1 MPAPPSCC
9 HRTCSIWSKRC
20 ALGSSSWTV
29 EKRWRMAPLPS
40 WHREPTWLLP
50 GRTSSRSSSR
60 SPVTPLTSKNLE
72 HVAKLNRDVVQAFR
86 PACHGG
92 PEGPHYIQFC
102 NPLLERRTES
112 SLTLP
117 MHNELRHAVSRT
129 SSYVLRFA
137 FCVAAG
143 ATAAA
148 AAAPT
153 VPLVEAV
160 KRQDKTVTRTLLK
173 QRADVNAADVEGM
186 TALH

>member
-102 NPLLERRTES
+102 NPLLGSHDDFDGRSRSQPLERPIERDVASDSTGS
-112 SLTLP
+112 VDARPNSVTDGLVIDDCVIRRPPL
-117 MHNELRHAVSRT
+117 NSR
-129 SSYVLRFA
+129 
-137 FCVAAG
+137 VAE
-143 ATAAA
+143 AT
-148 AAAPT
+148 
-153 VPLVEAV
+153 
-160 KRQDKTVTRTLLK
+160 
-173 QRADVNAADVEGM
+173 
-186 TALH
+186 